1 MTGCHSKGHCTLS
14 NTLQPEVLPV
24 RKMLMPLLYK
34 MVYLLY
40 KYWQGNYIGG
50 LAILETHKNE
60 SFYVILFM
68 LINGTWL
75 QYQWLYSTK
84 FSWAANFRRPPF

>member
-1 MTGCHSKGHCTLS
+1 METVLVSLS

-40 KYWQGNYIGG
+40 KYWQGNYVGE
-50 LAILETHKNE
+50 LEILIETHKND

-75 QYQWLYSTK
+75 QYQ
-84 FSWAANFRRPPF
+84 